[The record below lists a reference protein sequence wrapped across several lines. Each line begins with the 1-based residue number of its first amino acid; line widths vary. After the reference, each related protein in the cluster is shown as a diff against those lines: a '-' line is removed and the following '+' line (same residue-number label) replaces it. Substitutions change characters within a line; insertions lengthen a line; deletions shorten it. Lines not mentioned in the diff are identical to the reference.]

1 MPRDAVISTWSNF
14 TVRVL
19 SLVLSL
25 SYLGPLWTTVFVG
38 TVLSL
43 AAVLL
48 HHSSVPARFQVFTTW
63 VVSLTTTTL
72 VVENISLRER
82 GRDTARSAEEK
93 EQIRRCLVRHSLLNL
108 ALFTAYSG
116 LVTWL
121 ISDHQAGWYTL
132 RAPTRLCS
140 LMPLC
145 HKDTA
150 KGKK

>member
-1 MPRDAVISTWSNF
+1 MIASIPPSLTVVCLWPEMLCFTWANF
-14 TVRVL
+14 TVRVF

-25 SYLGPLWTTVFVG
+25 SYLGPLWTSVFVA

-48 HHSSVPARFQVFTTW
+48 HHSSVPPRFQVFTTW

-93 EQIRRCLVRHSLLNL
+93 EQIRRCLARQSLLNL
-108 ALFTAYSG
+108 AVFTAYSG

-121 ISDHQAGWYTL
+121 ISDYQAGWHTL
-132 RAPTRLCS
+132 SDL
-140 LMPLC
+140 L
-145 HKDTA
+145 
-150 KGKK
+150 